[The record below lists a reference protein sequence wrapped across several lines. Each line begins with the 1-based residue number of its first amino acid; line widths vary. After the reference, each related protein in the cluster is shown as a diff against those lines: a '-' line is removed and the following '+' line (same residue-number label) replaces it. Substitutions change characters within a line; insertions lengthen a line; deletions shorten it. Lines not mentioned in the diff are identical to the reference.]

1 MTNARGGAVLV
12 VQRVAQVA
20 LWLVLSAVVTSAT
33 LAQSQQPTRTAP
45 QAPAPAAGYN
55 YDPAGR
61 RDPFV
66 SLVNRGVDLRGP
78 STRPEGLAGLQIDEL
93 TVKGIILS
101 RGAYVAIL
109 QGPDD
114 KTHVARNG
122 DKLFD
127 GVVKAVTPDAVVF
140 VQQVTDPL
148 SLVKQRE
155 VRKPLRPVEE
165 GK

>member
-1 MTNARGGAVLV
+1 MTNGRGGGVLA
-12 VQRVAQVA
+12 VQRFAQLA
-20 LWLVLSAVVTSAT
+20 LGLALSVVMTSAAF
-33 LAQSQQPTRTAP
+33 AQSQQPTRTP
-45 QAPAPAAGYN
+45 PAPPATGAGYS

-66 SLVNRGVDLRGP
+66 SLVNRGIDLRGT

-101 RGAYVAIL
+101 RGAYVAIV
-109 QGPDD
+109 QGPDE
-114 KTHVARNG
+114 KTHVARSG

>member
-1 MTNARGGAVLV
+1 MT
-12 VQRVAQVA
+12 RVAVAVAVVVA
-20 LWLVLSAVVTSAT
+20 LAGQAIPCA
-33 LAQSQQPTRTAP
+33 AQAPQPGQQPTRTAP
-45 QAPAPAAGYN
+45 APSPAPGYT

-66 SLVNRGVDLRGP
+66 SLVGRGEDVRGV
-78 STRPEGLAGLQIDEL
+78 SARPDGLGGLQIDEL
-93 TVKGIILS
+93 TVKGIVLS

-109 QGPDD
+109 MGPDD
-114 KTHVARNG
+114 KTHIARSG

>member
-1 MTNARGGAVLV
+1 MTNSRGGGALA
-12 VQRVAQVA
+12 VQRVALAFGLALSVA
-20 LWLVLSAVVTSAT
+20 ITTAAF
-33 LAQSQQPTRTAP
+33 AQSQQPTRTAP
-45 QAPAPAAGYN
+45 AAPAPAAGYS

-66 SLVNRGVDLRGP
+66 SLVNRGDDLRGP

-101 RGAYVAIL
+101 RGAYVAIV
-109 QGPDD
+109 QGPDN
-114 KTHVARNG
+114 KTHVARSG